1 MYFEFIF
8 LKQWMFY
15 NFFMF
20 LLQYWFCDKNHVVKE
35 RSQYQ
40 QGRPTSEKWD
50 LVEIHRR
57 FADRI
62 VVENLDKV

>member
-1 MYFEFIF
+1 
-8 LKQWMFY
+8 
-15 NFFMF
+15 MF